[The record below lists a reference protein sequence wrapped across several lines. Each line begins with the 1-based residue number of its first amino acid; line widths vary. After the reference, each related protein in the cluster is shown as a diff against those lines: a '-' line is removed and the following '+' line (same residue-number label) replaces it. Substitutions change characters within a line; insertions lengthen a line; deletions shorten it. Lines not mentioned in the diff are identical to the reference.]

1 MRRHPL
7 NAEARTRALSATCLA
22 GTAKAIAL
30 KCGILQEDRQYIE
43 MPSGKIMMED
53 GKPVG
58 DLAMEGPDFRKAVL
72 NSDNPDAESTLDID
86 MEKFDKIWPRL
97 TVVGRCSETD
107 KKILVTGLMKTN
119 ANVER
124 PAGTSLD
131 RPIGEVVAVTG
142 DGTNDAPAL
151 KAANV
156 GFAMGIAG
164 TDAAKEAADI
174 IVTDDNFA
182 SIVKAAM
189 WGRNVYD
196 SVQKFLQFQITV
208 NIAAVTV
215 AVVGAAIITESPLT
229 AIQLLWVRATRFR
242 CSCVRK
248 GGQKALSAQQV
259 NMIMDSFA
267 SLALATE
274 EPKSEILDR
283 PPFPKKAAILT
294 RPMWR
299 SILGGC
305 SLCPYQRILLGL
317 TAADVTRPRA
327 VPVHRAHHL
336 HFLCRRLASGK
347 WRGSG
352 TGRDARHV
360 LRLGAARRRAGVPAL
375 RRDDRPVRG
384 TRLRLRRVGW
394 RGSEL
399 HRQNCGQ
406 CNGA

>member
-229 AIQLLWVRATRFR
+229 AIQLLWVRATCFR
-242 CSCVRK
+242 KNRVRK
-248 GGQKALSAQQV
+248 GWSKIMVGATGEHDHGLLRLACARNRGAQV
-259 NMIMDSFA
+259 RNS
-267 SLALATE
+267 
-274 EPKSEILDR
+274 R
-283 PPFPKKAAILT
+283 PPPLPEEGGNPHAAHVAVDPRWVVCCALITVL
-294 RPMWR
+294 
-299 SILGGC
+299 LG
-305 SLCPYQRILLGL
+305 RGL
-317 TAADVTRPRA
+317 TAIDVTRPRA

-336 HFLCRRLASGK
+336 HFLCRRLASGR
-347 WRGSG
+347 WRASDA
-352 TGRDARHV
+352 GRDSRHV
-360 LRLGAARRRAGVPAL
+360 LRLGAARRGVGVPAL
-375 RRDDRPVRG
+375 RRDHVR
-384 TRLRLRRVGW
+384 
-394 RGSEL
+394 
-399 HRQNCGQ
+399 
-406 CNGA
+406 